1 MDIVELATNL
11 HGHLAPGV
19 ALGVRMSGIAL
30 ERLETPRGNKRLV
43 GVSETKRCLADAMQ
57 AAAGCTLGHGN
68 AMVMDYGKLAIT
80 LGRVDTK
87 RGVRVSLRED
97 AFKLSPLM
105 EKWMMRGRK
114 LKHSEEEELANQLL
128 KIDEK
133 YLKIEDVAIDLD
145 QDFESAPITKCE
157 VCEDLMPDV
166 FVTKKDGKTLCK
178 VCAGEG
184 YYRVL

>member
-19 ALGVRMSGIAL
+19 ALGIRMSEIAL
-30 ERLETPRGNKRLV
+30 ERIETPRGNKKLI
-43 GVSETKRCLADAMQ
+43 GVSETGRCLADAMQ

-80 LGRVDTK
+80 IGRVDTR
-87 RGVRVSLRED
+87 RGVRVSLRKD

-105 EKWMMRGRK
+105 EEWMMRGRK
-114 LKHSEEEELANQLL
+114 LTHSEENELGKQLL
-128 KIDEK
+128 SIDEE
-133 YLKIEDVAIDLD
+133 YLTIEDVALKVD
-145 QDFESAPITKCE
+145 QNFENSPILKCLE
-157 VCEDLMPDV
+157 CEELVPEI
-166 FVTKKDGKTLCK
+166 FVIEKDGKTLCK

-184 YYRVL
+184 YYKVI